1 MFLLCMKIVL
11 AFVLALLP
19 LAAQVV
25 TTEPVGFNKVTCLA
39 NSDTIV
45 GVPLRVQGSITTKL
59 AAVPTLNGELATLSL
74 ASSALPAFSKHYL
87 KFIGGTRDGRWYD
100 ITANTATSVTID
112 LNGDNL
118 NGVISGDSVLI
129 AEYWTLNSLFPPAG
143 ATTSWTETPVGSG
156 NWVPNGH
163 AIFASTSTFPAGRRT
178 ELRFRDLVY
187 AGINPPYSAKYYIH
201 GGIWKLSGGG
211 NTDRGSVALAPD
223 TFLTISHPSTVT
235 RSTTFRA
242 LGEVEFGSMNVP
254 LFTLTSGSRD
264 NLISILRPVNVSL
277 ESLNLRQSGAFVPS
291 TSTFPSGRLDEL
303 LIFDN
308 LVQLQ
313 NKTPSMKY
321 YVHNGIWKL
330 SGGGNTNRG
339 LETVPAGSAFIVRK
353 FKSDDGHTD
362 MWLNTY
368 PF

>member
-163 AIFASTSTFPAGRRT
+163 AIVPWPNGLNRRT
-178 ELRFRDLVY
+178 EVLLPNIT
-187 AGINPPYSAKYYIH
+187 AQGINIASAGTYYIT
-201 GGIWKLSGGG
+201 GGVWKKFGDTSKPNFGDTILY
-211 NTDRGSVALAPD
+211 PD
-223 TFLTISHPSTVT
+223 NYFSLRHPSTVAHNT
-235 RSTTFRA
+235 IFRS
-242 LGEVEFGSMNVP
+242 LGEVENKN
-254 LFTLTSGSRD
+254 FTIFLSTRTTGKQD
-264 NLISILRPVNVSL
+264 NFIGLPRPTPIKL
-277 ESLNLRQSGAFVPS
+277 KHLGLNDDAVFVAS
-291 TSTFPSGRLDEL
+291 ASALNRKDEL
-303 LIFDN
+303 LVFDN
-308 LVQLQ
+308 ETAIR
-313 NKTPSMKY
+313 NKAPTVTY
-321 YVHNGIWKL
+321 YRL
-330 SGGGNTNRG
+330 STGWRKFGDASTNQDD
-339 LETVPAGSAFIVRK
+339 TTIPAGAGFIIRK
-353 FKSDDGHTD
+353 SISDGSSDV
-362 MWLNTY
+362 WQNPLILI
-368 PF
+368 P